1 MDNLS
6 EDVRADFLNG
16 SNGAVVSFFF
26 FKKKLSAYPAVHTCN
41 LQ

>member
-26 FKKKLSAYPAVHTCN
+26 LKKLSAYPAVHTCN